1 MNITEHLYHPAVNAL
16 GWALLHSL
24 WQFALIA
31 ALMMLLLRFLRHSSP
46 VTRHNLVLIALLAMP
61 LTFGYTLFSQ
71 WVVFSRAQ
79 QLVSLGFEDV
89 VWLTHQGS
97 TSFFAVP
104 KNYPVFLEKFDAFTP
119 MIFLI
124 YLAGIILF
132 SLSGLAGYIRLF
144 VYKNR
149 YSYPLPEKW
158 VDRVSDLIYKSG
170 LRLNVQLFISSRISV
185 PCVAGFIKPVIL
197 LPLSFFSGLTPAQIE
212 AILLHEFKHIKRLD
226 HYVNMLQNILETLL
240 FFHPAVWWVSNQLR
254 NERENCVD
262 EWVVK
267 TTGKPRVYAE
277 ALLSMETE
285 KLSAILQPAM
295 AAVSGKHQLFTR
307 IKNIMNMKTR
317 KINSGQKIAALLLV
331 ISAVVSLAWINPAFI
346 TVTPTN
352 SDLITENNISLAS
365 NANPFT
371 EPVPDTVI
379 RKEPENICLQ
389 DGTTVLWKDLSE
401 EDRRD
406 IQRVIEEARLAVSV
420 AKLEV
425 MEHFNSEEFQEEM
438 RKMRAEVAEAM
449 EIARQEVEKIQ
460 SEEFR
465 REMET
470 AREEIRKAMEQMD
483 KEEMQQARE
492 EMRKA
497 MQEMENIDWTEINSE
512 ISKALKE
519 ASISMEEAGKLLQDL
534 GPILNESLHP
544 IEIEKIIEEL
554 SKSLKELNVELDEAI
569 EEHEE
574 DLN

>member
-31 ALMMLLLRFLRHSSP
+31 ALLMLLLRFLRHSSP

-104 KNYPVFLEKFDAFTP
+104 QNYPAFLEKFDAFTP

-124 YLAGIILF
+124 YFAGTILF

-158 VDRVSDLIYKSG
+158 ADRVSDLIYKSG
-170 LRLNVQLFISSRISV
+170 LTGNVKLFISSRISV
-185 PCVAGFIKPVIL
+185 PCVAGFVKPVIL

-240 FFHPAVWWVSNQLR
+240 FFHPAVWWISNQLR

-277 ALLSMETE
+277 ALLSLETE

-295 AAVSGKHQLFTR
+295 AAVSGKNQLFTR

-371 EPVPDTVI
+371 ESVPDTVI

-401 EDRRD
+401 KDRME
-406 IQRVIEEARLAVSV
+406 IQRAIEEARLAVSE

-425 MEHFNSEEFQEEM
+425 MEHFKSEEFQEEM
-438 RKMRAEVAEAM
+438 RKMRVEVAEAM

-465 REMET
+465 KEIET

-497 MQEMENIDWTEINSE
+497 MQEMENIDWTEMNSE
-512 ISKALKE
+512 ITKALIE
-519 ASISMEEAGKLLQDL
+519 ASVSMEEAGKLLQDL
-534 GPILNESLHP
+534 GPILNESLQQ
-544 IEIEKIIEEL
+544 IEIEKIMEEL
-554 SKSLKELNVELDEAI
+554 SKSLKELNIEMDEAI
-569 EEHEE
+569 EEHDE
-574 DLN
+574 DLK